1 MIKIVIFL
9 SIRLAEQDL
18 TQEIQE
24 RTGISTVGTLT
35 LLGIKLTDMLQGSIA
50 ATYDHIDTKAITR
63 QIRISTKKAHML
75 HRRLPIQA
83 SLAPMYTHAFMALGS
98 TAEVNQKISDMIRT
112 GLWTQMEGQEAK
124 DIRVQVAYKRIFAG
138 YDMGGLNIA
147 HPQQVNEGLMLN
159 TLERLIRKD
168 FF

>member
-1 MIKIVIFL
+1 
-9 SIRLAEQDL
+9 
-18 TQEIQE
+18 
-24 RTGISTVGTLT
+24 
-35 LLGIKLTDMLQGSIA
+35 
-50 ATYDHIDTKAITR
+50 
-63 QIRISTKKAHML
+63 ML
-75 HRRLPIQA
+75 HRRLLIQA
-83 SLAPMYTHAFMALGS
+83 SLAPMYTLAFMALGS
-98 TAEVNQKISDMIRT
+98 TAEVNKKISDMIRT

-168 FF
+168 REYEGNENNAPNTI